1 MSLTSV
7 FLRAI
12 LISDEPDGQEG
23 RRLPYLA
30 QEKLSYISNYLEQT
44 RATDVQSVSTD
55 DDSGKPGSGCAPSE
69 FRFEET
75 SSMTALAPPWT
86 FAI

>member
-1 MSLTSV
+1 MSLISV
-7 FLRAI
+7 FLGAI
-12 LISDEPDGQEG
+12 LISDELDGQEG

-55 DDSGKPGSGCAPSE
+55 DDSGKPGSGSDPSE
-69 FRFEET
+69 FGFEET
-75 SSMTALAPPWT
+75 SGMTLP
-86 FAI
+86 